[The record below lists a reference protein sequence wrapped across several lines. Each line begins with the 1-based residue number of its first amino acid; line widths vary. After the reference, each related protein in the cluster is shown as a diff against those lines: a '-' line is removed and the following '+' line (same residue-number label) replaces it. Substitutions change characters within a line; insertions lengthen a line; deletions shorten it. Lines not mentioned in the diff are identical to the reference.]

1 MGSAEDNTSGG
12 SYGYRMSKSALNIAG
27 KSLSLDL
34 QPKGVSVLILHPGF
48 VKTDMTRPYWGGGG
62 IVSPA
67 ESARGLIQRADDLT
81 LRTTGQFQHALT
93 GEELPW

>member
-1 MGSAEDNTSGG
+1 VEDNTSGG
-12 SYGYRMSKSALNIAG
+12 SYGYRMSKTALNVAG

-34 QPKGVSVLILHPGF
+34 QPRGVSVLILHPGF

-62 IVSPA
+62 IISPA
-67 ESARGLIQRADDLT
+67 ESARGLIQRANDLT

-93 GEELPW
+93 GEQLPW